1 MTPAMDATIES
12 TLSSLA
18 RSPAFLKELLEQIP
32 QSRYREQRVA
42 GKWTIHEQVCHL
54 VDAQQIL
61 KARFQQFR
69 DEEHPHIQSHI
80 PGQEAEPKNYLEMDM
95 GQAVAEFPAIRAEML
110 RMLERQPGEFWS
122 RQGTH
127 DAFEPYS
134 ARLLLMHTLN
144 VDHTHFFSIEQ
155 LGLTRDGLEGEIMVL
170 P

>member
-1 MTPAMDATIES
+1 MIEH
-12 TLSSLA
+12 TLRSLA
-18 RSPAFLKELLEQIP
+18 QSPAFLSDLLARIP
-32 QSRYREQRVA
+32 GHRYRERRVA

-61 KARFQQFR
+61 TSRFLQFR
-69 DEEHPHIQSHI
+69 DEARPHIRSHL
-80 PGQEAEPKNYLEMDM
+80 PGQEGHAKQYLAMDM
-95 GQAVAEFPAIRAEML
+95 DRAVAEFPAIRADMV
-110 RMLERQPGEFWS
+110 RMLADQPAAFWD

-127 DAFEPYS
+127 DAFAPYS

>member
-1 MTPAMDATIES
+1 MTPALESIIES
-12 TLSSLA
+12 TLRSLA
-18 RSPAFLKELLEQIP
+18 RSPEFLVHLLEQIP
-32 QSRYREQRVA
+32 EHRFREPRLE

-61 KARFQQFR
+61 MSRFRQFR
-69 DEEHPHIQSHI
+69 DEERPHIQSHI
-80 PGQEAEPKNYLEMDM
+80 PGQEGESKNYLEMDM
-95 GQAVAEFPAIRAEML
+95 EQAIAVFPSIRAEMV
-110 RMLERQPGEFWS
+110 RMLEHQPGEFWS

-127 DAFEPYS
+127 DAFEPYN